1 MASEDSVP
9 DPGVTTT
16 NALVHTGLLSVGLSN
31 LFWKGSEIDSEN
43 LDFLLITAMALFC
56 LALPFQALYI
66 LVSRMIRE
74 YGSGAVIVP
83 NSILRLATIC
93 EIISY
98 SAGIL
103 GFCLMLMRTS
113 VKLGVVLFSSS
124 LIVLI
129 LTRSAMLQA
138 EKIEARVS
146 G

>member
-83 NSILRLATIC
+83 NSILRLAT
-93 EIISY
+93 S
-98 SAGIL
+98 SQSL
-103 GFCLMLMRTS
+103 L
-113 VKLGVVLFSSS
+113 VNSSS
-124 LIVLI
+124 Q
-129 LTRSAMLQA
+129 S
-138 EKIEARVS
+138 
-146 G
+146 

>member
-1 MASEDSVP
+1 MVPEESIP
-9 DPGVTTT
+9 DPGVATT

-31 LFWKGSEIDSEN
+31 LFWKGSEIDSGN
-43 LDFLLITAMALFC
+43 VDYLLITAMALFC
-56 LALPFQALYI
+56 FALPFQALYI

-74 YGSGAVIVP
+74 YGSGAIIVP

-98 SAGIL
+98 GAGIS

-113 VKLGVVLFSSS
+113 VILGVVLLSSS
-124 LIVLI
+124 LTVLM

-138 EKIEARVS
+138 EKMEAQVS